1 MKLPRGD
8 HAEVTPIPRRV
19 YTAGCVNKMA
29 VSVTGPH
36 AVNELGGPVIPGS
49 SLVEDHGINYCVQ
62 MCKHNIVDFNICY
75 TMKPP
80 LQSK

>member
-1 MKLPRGD
+1 M
-8 HAEVTPIPRRV
+8 
-19 YTAGCVNKMA
+19 
-29 VSVTGPH
+29 TGPH

-80 LQSK
+80 LQSIKST